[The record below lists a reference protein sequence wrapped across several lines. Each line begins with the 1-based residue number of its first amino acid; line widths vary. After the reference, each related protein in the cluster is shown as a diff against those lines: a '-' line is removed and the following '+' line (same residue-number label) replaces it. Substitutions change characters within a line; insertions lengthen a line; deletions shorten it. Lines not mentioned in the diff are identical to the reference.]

1 MSDNEKKTLGTDQVK
16 EKLELEFAEL
26 ENVAGGR
33 EMRNSEKRNA
43 LELKSRMYLRIYDLR
58 SEQNYAEEKRL
69 YDGLAEAMNK
79 WKEDIANAP
88 LICYTL
94 KGQSDKRVHVGSVAQ
109 YWDKILPETIDR
121 DANGTL
127 SMHYDV
133 QALSSAIVLARE
145 VVELK
150 KEIAELKKM
159 IYGQ

>member
-16 EKLELEFAEL
+16 EKLELDFAEL

-88 LICYTL
+88 EDGGDIYLSNYF
-94 KGQSDKRVHVGSVAQ
+94 SV
-109 YWDKILPETIDR
+109 
-121 DANGTL
+121 
-127 SMHYDV
+127 
-133 QALSSAIVLARE
+133 
-145 VVELK
+145 
-150 KEIAELKKM
+150 
-159 IYGQ
+159 